1 MATAPINSPRPIEY
15 IGNDTPI
22 TRAKA
27 PAASGTAFKAFQFV
41 KTPTALT
48 KLSAGDTTV
57 FGLSQEDAATST
69 TYPPDALYFQYTNV
83 FDVRNTF
90 FLVNI
95 TDGSGTIG
103 SGSTTQADV
112 AIGSS
117 YPLIYGG
124 AGSGTYANVQMLNA
138 ASNSNPFFKVEAFWP
153 QDLTTTFN
161 GRVLA
166 SVVAATIQ

>member
-41 KTPTALT
+41 KTPTGLT
-48 KLSAGDTTV
+48 KLSAADTTV
-57 FGLSQEDAATST
+57 FGLSQEDAATAT

-95 TDGSGTIG
+95 TDNTGTIG
-103 SGSTTQADV
+103 SGSTTQGDV
-112 AIGSS
+112 AIGNS
-117 YPLIYGG
+117 YSLIYG
-124 AGSGTYANVQMLNA
+124 ASPYSNTQMLNA
-138 ASNSNPFFKVEAFWP
+138 TNTIDKFFKVEAFWP
-153 QDLTTTFN
+153 QDSSTTFN